1 MNDTQPNYQEDE
13 ISLAELWIKAKS
25 YLAFLWRRK
34 LLIVGVGLIFAL
46 GGFIKTWLETP
57 TYTAK
62 LTFAL
67 EQGNGDN
74 GISSL
79 ASEFGF
85 SIGGGDGAGGDGL
98 GGDNVL
104 SLMKSRRIVQEVLM
118 SPIIREGKSV
128 LLVNHFVQSNP
139 DRLKKWK
146 KQEVFPITSE
156 NVDLSKQDSALGEVV
171 KAVTDKD
178 LSVTKQDK
186 KLSFVTVSFSGDD
199 PLFARNFVEMLT
211 DQATEFYVA
220 TKTSNAKS
228 NIVKLQRRVDSVS
241 VELQRAMLG
250 YSSSQDQNLFT
261 VQTVAKV
268 PTMQKQLKV
277 TMLTTMY
284 GELVK
289 NLELSKSMAARD
301 EPLITIIDRPH
312 HPLRVRS
319 SKLKTAAIGGV
330 LGVFLTVL
338 FLAGRAF
345 FQDLSSQ
352 AKALESKK

>member
-1 MNDTQPNYQEDE
+1 MNDTTPNYQEDE
-13 ISLAELWIKAKS
+13 ISLAELWLKAKS
-25 YLAFLWRRK
+25 WVSSLWKHK
-34 LLIVGVGLIFAL
+34 LLIALVSLIFAI
-46 GGFIKTWLETP
+46 GGFLKTWLEEP
-57 TYTAK
+57 VYNAS

-74 GISSL
+74 GLSSL

-85 SIGGGDGAGGDGL
+85 SVGGGDAAGGNGL
-98 GGDNVL
+98 AGDNVL
-104 SLMKSRRIVQEVLM
+104 SLMKSRRIVQGVLM
-118 SPIIREGKSV
+118 SPITMDGHTT
-128 LLVNHFVQSNP
+128 LLIDRYVKSNP
-139 DRLKKWK
+139 NRLKKWK
-146 KQEVFPITSE
+146 EQNLYPITAA
-156 NVDLSKQDSALGEVV
+156 NVLLPKQDSAVGEVV
-171 KAVTDKD
+171 KTLTSKALTVSKT
-178 LSVTKQDK
+178 DK
-186 KLSFVTVSFSGDD
+186 KLSFVTVSFTGDD
-199 PLFARNFVEMLT
+199 PVFAKNFVEMLT
-211 DQATEFYVA
+211 VQATEFYVA

-228 NIVKLQRRVDSVS
+228 NIIKLQRRVDSVS
-241 VELQRAMLG
+241 VEMQRAMVG
-250 YSSSQDQNLFT
+250 YSTSQDQNLFT
-261 VQTVAKV
+261 VQSVAKV

-289 NLELSKSMAARD
+289 NLELSKTMAARD

-330 LGVFLTVL
+330 LGGFLTVL

-352 AKALESKK
+352 AKALESKI